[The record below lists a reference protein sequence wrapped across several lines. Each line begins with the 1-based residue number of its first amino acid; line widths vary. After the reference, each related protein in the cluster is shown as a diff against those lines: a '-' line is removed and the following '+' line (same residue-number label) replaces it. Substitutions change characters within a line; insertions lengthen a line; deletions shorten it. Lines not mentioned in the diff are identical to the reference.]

1 MRLFRGIRM
10 SWLQGDFP
18 LRWWWFIATPHLVI
32 GKRRKP
38 GARPGR
44 EENSCSSGH
53 LWPSWLNRRGLILCC
68 LLQKSGA
75 GLSSSPEAEG
85 HVEKQLVLSPW
96 HVPWGPG
103 ATRPAWKLFSW
114 RICPMLCLHGNKMLE
129 TPIVL
134 LKDFTWSTTG
144 SKIWPLWNDPTI
156 WVFRQ
161 DFYVVRASVGRQVG
175 GATGSNLEA
184 TLSRGYGSWKDAFFP
199 STSLVAKPIAGLN
212 HKRFCKWWL

>member
-32 GKRRKP
+32 GKWRKP

-85 HVEKQLVLSPW
+85 TRGEAACPQPLTCPLGSWSDPSCVEVVLMACMSYAVSAWEQNAGNTYSPFE
-96 HVPWGPG
+96 
-103 ATRPAWKLFSW
+103 RLY
-114 RICPMLCLHGNKMLE
+114 
-129 TPIVL
+129 
-134 LKDFTWSTTG
+134 LKHYRV
-144 SKIWPLWNDPTI
+144 KNL
-156 WVFRQ
+156 
-161 DFYVVRASVGRQVG
+161 ASVKWPN
-175 GATGSNLEA
+175 NL
-184 TLSRGYGSWKDAFFP
+184 G
-199 STSLVAKPIAGLN
+199 VQAGLL
-212 HKRFCKWWL
+212 RG